1 MKSKDNNMSMRLR
14 KSICSSGYNIK
25 SGSITTKNKGNLNFR
40 QRSGSNSNKNFL
52 SNKIEKN
59 KNGRKTLNNFRSS
72 STYKF
77 KKLQS
82 TKQPLKPNDDK
93 MDAMPENEGSSFK
106 KSFIS
111 NQKPTPP
118 EAKLM
123 KSPSSYISKR
133 HLSIQIDL
141 YPLSEAKKIES
152 LQRKVPM
159 HSWNTDVKVQ
169 KEKSK
174 RIEETK
180 NSKYEKSQSKNWAN
194 YNRLEQKA
202 SNYTQQVVVNDSS
215 IENIQCTDD
224 DNQDT
229 VRKHLNFHQSSDE
242 ERLEE
247 IDDENTHPNIPPLK
261 TDRTV
266 REESGKSSYNKIP
279 LG

>member
-1 MKSKDNNMSMRLR
+1 MKAKDQNMSMRLR
-14 KSICSSGYNIK
+14 KSIYGPAYNAK
-25 SGSITTKNKGNLNFR
+25 SGSITTKNKGNLYFK
-40 QRSGSNSNKNFL
+40 QRSGSNSKRFL
-52 SNKIEKN
+52 SNKIERS

-106 KSFIS
+106 KSFVS
-111 NQKPTPP
+111 NHKNTPQ
-118 EAKLM
+118 EAKLT

-141 YPLSEAKKIES
+141 YPLSEAKKIER
-152 LQRKVPM
+152 LQREALK
-159 HSWNTDVKVQ
+159 HSWNTEVKAQ

-174 RIEETK
+174 RIEEMK
-180 NSKYEKSQSKNWAN
+180 RSKYEKSQSKNWAN
-194 YNRLEQKA
+194 FNRFEQKA
-202 SNYTQQVVVNDSS
+202 SNYTQQVVINESS
-215 IENIQCTDD
+215 IEKIQYTDD

-242 ERLEE
+242 EKMEE
-247 IDDENTHPNIPPLK
+247 MDDENTHPNMPPLK

-266 REESGKSSYNKIP
+266 REGNGKSSYNKIP